1 MFEVRENGINVV
13 IKLGPE
19 HLEGKGDELL
29 FIPAETIV
37 WAVGLKPNKSLL
49 RELEGKVPK
58 VYAVGDC
65 VEALKI
71 IDAIHEGAR
80 VGLEV

>member
-1 MFEVRENGINVV
+1 MFEVREKGVNVV
-13 IKLGPE
+13 IKLEPE

-37 WAVGLKPNKSLL
+37 LAVVLKPNKSLL
-49 RELEGKVPK
+49 AELEGKVPK

-65 VEALKI
+65 VKALKI
-71 IDAIHEGAR
+71 IDTIHEGAR
-80 VGLEV
+80 VGLEI